1 MGPLA
6 KRVNKIQ
13 TAEMRLLRKVKGCT
27 RLDRIRNNE
36 DIRAELNIYSINERL
51 QIIETDGKTTSIEWK
66 TTDC

>member
-13 TAEMRLLRKVKGCT
+13 TAEKRLLRKVKGCT
-27 RLDRIRNNE
+27 RLDRIRNE

-51 QIIETDGKTTSIEWK
+51 QVIDTDGKTTSIEWK